1 MGKHTISF
9 SNGIRFDLLTKGKAF
24 LGIGKVWANRTALRS
39 GRRPMF
45 VEIRTPDGIVMTDY
59 AATLVDATP
68 DGLRAEFTMR
78 AASAGIME
86 YMLHTVRNRY
96 DTRDWTL
103 PPEELPGTK
112 LRLEVRPVTREIGA
126 RMFAGL
132 SYQYFYSGAEL
143 SIFRI
148 LDRATWE
155 VGGKAIGNEILMR
168 NCFADCRTPI
178 ASIDQH
184 YSTEWFLPS
193 CENPNIFQFLPLQTE
208 LQGFTFASSAKGVL
222 ITWATEVAHVRSL
235 IEKKR
240 AVDEIEHWHEHCGD
254 LAHDFRT
261 APVEVLFSPGKLDL
275 TGRFNL
281 YESMKELVHD
291 TLHAQLG
298 VPGTG
303 GMRRERITTYG
314 QIEQWLEPDFNRYRE
329 LGLPKLLEIGM
340 RKIGLANHFEN
351 NMNTWGASNM
361 CCTVDYKVAETVGED
376 KLREFCR
383 AAQAAGAKVEM
394 WGNTSVSTLTVIF
407 NMRNGRQKRIDF
419 LPKEGSIM
427 EALKDAKEPWV
438 RNPTRMIESDHYT
451 PVFAVMNLR
460 DPVVRDYWL
469 KRWGYAHDSVGLEG
483 IFLDSSFNLS
493 SDKFHWVQNT
503 MEGSQAGATSDQTE
517 LLGNHRPDV
526 EPPARILSEYRA
538 HLDLMTEMQKIGYD
552 YCTEDLGVFGIHRH
566 GPDVV
571 KRIDTLPI
579 WTECICNFDAPAL
592 EKAGLDPADVFFR
605 GLAFRMM
612 WSIHWDI
619 KNDRLSFHYGSNR
632 GEHDSPTAWHISLLR
647 AFNEVNDLMRNREI
661 LPRDAGV
668 IYRSDGKRVF
678 WAFSDTKLPLDAV
691 LPVRD
696 VIAGTTATTDS
707 LKAIRHHVYV
717 IG

>member
-126 RMFAGL
+126 RTFAGL

-208 LQGFTFASSAKGVL
+208 LQGFTFASSSKGVL
-222 ITWATEVAHVRSL
+222 LTWATEVAHVRSL

-240 AVDEIEHWHEHCGD
+240 GIDEIEHWHEHCGD

-261 APVEVLFSPGKLDL
+261 APVEVLFAPGKLDR

-298 VPGTG
+298 APGSG
-303 GMRRERITTYG
+303 GMRRERITTY
-314 QIEQWLEPDFNRYRE
+314 
-329 LGLPKLLEIGM
+329 
-340 RKIGLANHFEN
+340 
-351 NMNTWGASNM
+351 
-361 CCTVDYKVAETVGED
+361 
-376 KLREFCR
+376 
-383 AAQAAGAKVEM
+383 
-394 WGNTSVSTLTVIF
+394 
-407 NMRNGRQKRIDF
+407 
-419 LPKEGSIM
+419 
-427 EALKDAKEPWV
+427 
-438 RNPTRMIESDHYT
+438 
-451 PVFAVMNLR
+451 
-460 DPVVRDYWL
+460 
-469 KRWGYAHDSVGLEG
+469 
-483 IFLDSSFNLS
+483 
-493 SDKFHWVQNT
+493 
-503 MEGSQAGATSDQTE
+503 
-517 LLGNHRPDV
+517 
-526 EPPARILSEYRA
+526 
-538 HLDLMTEMQKIGYD
+538 
-552 YCTEDLGVFGIHRH
+552 
-566 GPDVV
+566 
-571 KRIDTLPI
+571 
-579 WTECICNFDAPAL
+579 
-592 EKAGLDPADVFFR
+592 
-605 GLAFRMM
+605 
-612 WSIHWDI
+612 
-619 KNDRLSFHYGSNR
+619 
-632 GEHDSPTAWHISLLR
+632 
-647 AFNEVNDLMRNREI
+647 
-661 LPRDAGV
+661 
-668 IYRSDGKRVF
+668 
-678 WAFSDTKLPLDAV
+678 
-691 LPVRD
+691 
-696 VIAGTTATTDS
+696 
-707 LKAIRHHVYV
+707 
-717 IG
+717 